1 MIFRLAG
8 AGFTTWT
15 QKAVEEFLLIQQA
28 SSAVCFLD
36 AGGPILGWWWITFST
51 AVWHASCVHTKSCMI
66 ICGCRSRIAT
76 AICTLFDNV
85 WQIFSSSKQ
94 KFLEEGGI
102 QCIFDFSLILLGC
115 SGWTS
120 ATHVFCT
127 FYYQATKPM
136 NSYEPYVVTKTNPLH
151 ETFEH
156 TPNCQH
162 VLHPR
167 PSAPPSCAP
176 RLEIRSCFGAWAL
189 NCRPR
194 YPSRCSLAQVTFAE
208 RFLYER
214 GWILV

>member
-1 MIFRLAG
+1 MNSEGGWGVSSYPTSIKRSL
-8 AGFTTWT
+8 
-15 QKAVEEFLLIQQA
+15 FLGCRWANSWMMVDNFQHRSLT
-28 SSAVCFLD
+28 CFLRPYKIMYD
-36 AGGPILGWWWITFST
+36 YLRMSITN
-51 AVWHASCVHTKSCMI
+51 
-66 ICGCRSRIAT
+66 RNP
-76 AICTLFDNV
+76 ICTLFDNV